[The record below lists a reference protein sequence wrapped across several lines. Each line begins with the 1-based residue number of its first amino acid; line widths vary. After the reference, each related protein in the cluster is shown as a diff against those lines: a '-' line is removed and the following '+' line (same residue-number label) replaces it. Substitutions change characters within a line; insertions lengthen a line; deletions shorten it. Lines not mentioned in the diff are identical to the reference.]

1 MKAWSISTTVRS
13 PERIRSFLQILK
25 QIEGQVFNEAMQ
37 VKYQPYFDDL
47 ESEIPFE
54 VAQDIFN
61 YQHYE
66 DPPMRGRQSVNPLN
80 KLGFAIAKE
89 NLGKVQITE
98 LGNQFLKGDFDISFV
113 FFKSMLKLQ
122 FPNPMSS
129 DFSEKYGFNVSPFVA
144 TLHLIDRINRKS
156 MQKGISQTEFSL
168 FVPTLINENLID
180 SYVDKIIEFR
190 ASNDKKT
197 FIKEFVREFYK
208 TQKLTDT
215 QLNNLFDYGDN
226 AIRYFRL
233 TKYFRVT
240 LDNFG
245 GFANINFEPS
255 RLTEIQQLLK
265 TYNGQ
270 AQKFNNAT
278 EYLAYLAD
286 INKPSL
292 PWENLQSLLQVA
304 QNMCV
309 LIETQATENN
319 LQLTDKQKLIFF
331 TDYQKFDRK
340 NLEDHI
346 TALRN
351 LHFEIGESLRKRELV
366 GNLEKIERLV
376 NLFADKKQINKIE
389 PLQFE
394 KLITD
399 AYKILNDEI
408 QIKPN
413 YITDDNGEAI
423 SHATGNK
430 ADVECYYQNY
440 KAILEVTLMGSKMQ
454 WVMEGQPI
462 MRHLRD
468 FENKHPK
475 DEVYCVF
482 VAPKIHNDTYS
493 QYWIATKY
501 EYDGIPQK
509 IIPLTTEY
517 KYFNLFLQSPH
528 YKQVA

>member
-13 PERIRSFLQILK
+13 PERIRNFLQILK

-37 VKYQPYFDDL
+37 VKYQVLLIQNRLYKPTDIEHKYQPYFDDL
-47 ESEIPFE
+47 ESEITFE
-54 VAQDIFN
+54 IAQDIFN

-98 LGNQFLKGDFDISFV
+98 LGNQFLKGDFDISFI

-129 DFSEKYGFNVSPFVA
+129 DFSEKYGFNVSPFMA
-144 TLHLIDRINRKS
+144 TLHLINRINRKS
-156 MQKGISQTEFSL
+156 TQKGISQTEFSL

-180 SYVDKIIEFR
+180 SYVDKILDFR
-190 ASNDKKT
+190 ASKDKKT
-197 FIKEFVREFYK
+197 FIEEFAKEFYK

-270 AQKFNNAT
+270 AQKFNNST

-286 INKPSL
+286 ISKPNL

-309 LIETQATENN
+309 LIETQVKESN
-319 LQLTDKQKLIFF
+319 LQLLDNQKLILF
-331 TDYQKFDRK
+331 TNYLKFDK
-340 NLEDHI
+340 TNLENHI
-346 TALRN
+346 ADLRKLN
-351 LHFEIGESLRKRELV
+351 FEIGESLRKRELV
-366 GNLEKIERLV
+366 GNLGKIEELV

-389 PLQFE
+389 PL
-394 KLITD
+394 
-399 AYKILNDEI
+399 
-408 QIKPN
+408 
-413 YITDDNGEAI
+413 
-423 SHATGNK
+423 
-430 ADVECYYQNY
+430 
-440 KAILEVTLMGSKMQ
+440 
-454 WVMEGQPI
+454 
-462 MRHLRD
+462 
-468 FENKHPK
+468 
-475 DEVYCVF
+475 
-482 VAPKIHNDTYS
+482 
-493 QYWIATKY
+493 IATKY
-501 EYDGIPQK
+501 EYDRIPQK
-509 IIPLTTEY
+509 IVSLTTEY
-517 KYFNLFLQSPH
+517 QYFNLFLQPQH